1 MRPFVERGGRPSAK
15 GRDRLS
21 REGGGRLLKEGG
33 SRSSRQG
40 SPSAKGRTRLLSMVE
55 GQPFVERGQMPA
67 VRRERE
73 DTSHS
78 SREGD
83 GAIRRERED
92 QAVHLEREDAS
103 AREGGCRSFVERG
116 RTLAVHREREVA
128 VH

>member
-21 REGGGRLLKEGG
+21 RERGGRLLKEGG
-33 SRSSRQG
+33 SCSSRQG
-40 SPSAKGRTRLLSMVE
+40 CPSAKARTRPLSMVE

-73 DTSHS
+73 DK
-78 SREGD
+78 
-83 GAIRRERED
+83 
-92 QAVHLEREDAS
+92 AVHLEREDAG
-103 AREGGCRSFVERG
+103 AREGGCRPFVERG
-116 RTLAVHREREVA
+116 GTLAVHREREVA